1 MKGRWIIL
9 AAGLLILALSMPVAA
24 EEGKSE
30 LSIRLGAGGF
40 FLTKADNLWGNG
52 HKTLRSLNSSP
63 KSATVVVPFPLLDA
77 RLTRP
82 RGEGWLSGT
91 QFYFNT
97 GMSEPGSLV
106 LGARSTTRFGTFDGY
121 LFYSLVSRAWE
132 NPYVPY
138 REATRQ
144 REYGMKIAGREL
156 FGTRLSLS
164 YRLGAVDVKD
174 DLIGDWNRDLKR
186 DGFTHT
192 GSVGYSFSLGKGV
205 DLTPAFTYEK
215 GDFKGKSNSY
225 DQFGGSVALTYGT
238 KDLFFLVRAS
248 ANTADFDT
256 RHPVFNRTR
265 DEKTYSLSSQ
275 ITFENP
281 WGFKRY
287 FATLGAAGSTT
298 DSNIRFFDKHSVF
311 GFVAGGYRF

>member
-1 MKGRWIIL
+1 ML
-9 AAGLLILALSMPVAA
+9 AASISAAA
-24 EEGKSE
+24 EERKSE

-40 FLTKADNLWGNG
+40 FLTKADNLWGSG

-63 KSATVVVPFPLLDA
+63 KSATVVVPFPFLDA

-82 RGEGWLSGT
+82 KGEGWFSGT

-97 GMSEPGSLV
+97 GMSEPGALV
-106 LGARSTTRFGTFDGY
+106 FGARSTTRFGTLDTY

-144 REYGMKIAGREL
+144 REYGIRIAGREL
-156 FGTRLSLS
+156 FGTRLNLS

-174 DLIGDWNRDLKR
+174 DVIGDLSRDLQR

-215 GDFKGKSNSY
+215 GAFKGKSNSY
-225 DQFGGSVALTYGT
+225 DQFEGSVTLSYAA
-238 KDLFFLVRAS
+238 KDLFFSVKAN
-248 ANTADFDT
+248 ANTADFDR
-256 RHPVFNRTR
+256 RHPIYNKTR

-281 WGFKRY
+281 FGFKKY

-298 DSNIRFFDKHSVF
+298 DSNIRFFDKHSLF
-311 GFVAGGYRF
+311 GFIAGGYRF